1 MGLPRVVPERSDAA
15 RADGLAGRG
24 RRSKIVQQFFER
36 NVGLLQNGLQRLRLD
51 DAVHRHTGMKR
62 AFWVMAMRIGLSDE
76 PKPSRFKA
84 DIPTQR
90 DPNEDVSKLK
100 PNPLTLVVSIS
111 PDLQIKLNQDAMGS
125 VNDPSELSAKLQ
137 QTFQQRKEQHAYK
150 VGMEAAT
157 NIPEDQRI
165 EKTVF
170 VKAPRALHYGD
181 VVKVIDAIKGAGAN
195 PVGLQVDDL
204 P

>member
-1 MGLPRVVPERSDAA
+1 MGMSAGGGSNRAVPYINVTPLIDVLLVVLIIFMVVTP
-15 RADGLAGRG
+15 L
-24 RRSKIVQQFFER
+24 
-36 NVGLLQNGLQRLRLD
+36 
-51 DAVHRHTGMKR
+51 
-62 AFWVMAMRIGLSDE
+62 
-76 PKPSRFKA
+76 KPSSFKA
-84 DIPTQR
+84 DVPTQR

-111 PDLQIKLNQDAMGS
+111 TDLQLKLNQDPMGS
-125 VNDPSELSAKLQ
+125 VNDTSALAAKLQ
-137 QTFQQRKEQHAYK
+137 QTFQQRREQRAYK
-150 VGMEAAT
+150 VGMETAT
-157 NIPEDQRI
+157 GVPEDQRI

-181 VVKVIDAIKGAGAN
+181 VVKVIDAIKGAGAS

>member
-1 MGLPRVVPERSDAA
+1 
-15 RADGLAGRG
+15 
-24 RRSKIVQQFFER
+24 
-36 NVGLLQNGLQRLRLD
+36 
-51 DAVHRHTGMKR
+51 
-62 AFWVMAMRIGLSDE
+62 MAMTSGSSNRAVPYINVTPLIDVLLVLLIIFMVVT
-76 PKPSRFKA
+76 PLKPSRFKA

-90 DPNEDVSKLK
+90 DPTEDVSKLK
-100 PNPLTLVVSIS
+100 PNPLTLVVSITQ
-111 PDLQIKLNQDAMGS
+111 DLQIKLNQDPMGS
-125 VNDPSELSAKLQ
+125 VNDPSALAAKLQ
-137 QTFQQRKEQHAYK
+137 QTFSQRREQHAYK
-150 VGMEAAT
+150 VGMETAT

-181 VVKVIDAIKGAGAN
+181 VVKVIDAIKGAGAS